1 MFISLVMSYNIKI
14 KLNIYFIKYLTH
26 IIILF
31 FLEYICIY
39 KFERGISY
47 FYDFVFLL
55 LLYKYG
61 KFVYLEIY

>member
-31 FLEYICIY
+31 FLEYIYIYIY

-47 FYDFVFLL
+47 FYDFVFL
-55 LLYKYG
+55 
-61 KFVYLEIY
+61 

>member
-14 KLNIYFIKYLTH
+14 KFNIYFIKYLTH

-31 FLEYICIY
+31 FLEYIYIYIYIY

-47 FYDFVFLL
+47 FYDFVFL
-55 LLYKYG
+55 
-61 KFVYLEIY
+61 

>member
-31 FLEYICIY
+31 FLEYIYIY
-39 KFERGISY
+39 IYLREVLVIFMILY
-47 FYDFVFLL
+47 FYNCDINMESLF
-55 LLYKYG
+55 
-61 KFVYLEIY
+61 I

>member
-31 FLEYICIY
+31 FLEYIYIY
-39 KFERGISY
+39 IYLREVLVIFMILY
-47 FYDFVFLL
+47 FYNCYINMESLF
-55 LLYKYG
+55 
-61 KFVYLEIY
+61 I

>member
-1 MFISLVMSYNIKI
+1 MSYNIKI

-31 FLEYICIY
+31 FLEYIYIYIY